1 MRSRILAHFR
11 QRLVQGF
18 VLILPLLVTVW
29 LLGLLFNVINR
40 NIAPYVRAILEWV
53 GMPGLERWF
62 AKVGIPVISVLLT
75 VALIYIVGLF
85 AGNLAG
91 RRLLMLVESWILRIP
106 LVKGIYGSA
115 RQLLNAFTM
124 SGSRAFS
131 KVVMLEY
138 PRHGLWTL
146 GFVTTDVEHRLES
159 RGQSVTATVP
169 VFLPTTPNPTSGW
182 MILVPT
188 SELRVLD
195 MSIEEAVKLIVSGGI
210 VSPANLGALTRE
222 WPQEPGPDAPP
233 DHPITRSP
241 DDPITR

>member
-1 MRSRILAHFR
+1 
-11 QRLVQGF
+11 
-18 VLILPLLVTVW
+18 
-29 LLGLLFNVINR
+29 
-40 NIAPYVRAILEWV
+40 
-53 GMPGLERWF
+53 
-62 AKVGIPVISVLLT
+62 
-75 VALIYIVGLF
+75 
-85 AGNLAG
+85 
-91 RRLLMLVESWILRIP
+91 
-106 LVKGIYGSA
+106 
-115 RQLLNAFTM
+115 M

-188 SELRVLD
+188 SDLRVLD